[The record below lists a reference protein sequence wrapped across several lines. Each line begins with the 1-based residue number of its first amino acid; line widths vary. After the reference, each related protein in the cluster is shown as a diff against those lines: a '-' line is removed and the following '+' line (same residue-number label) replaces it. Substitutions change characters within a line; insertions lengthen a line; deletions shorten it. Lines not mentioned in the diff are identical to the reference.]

1 MVEFAEDVSQKECI
15 NLKKTSK
22 SSTHPTS
29 EVSWTCIS
37 HWAELNGGYVLCL
50 RHVHQWEK
58 LLCIQSCGCN
68 TCGWRYGRWE
78 CHCLCHLWQNWAG
91 TCVWREFLGSPSA
104 KKLKVLRWVHQNHL
118 AKQVAGC
125 SKKILSTVVSKR
137 RDAYGASCFAWQ
149 SWGPYCHQTPEPGI
163 MLSFISFQPH
173 NIYIFKPL
181 SSACTFG
188 LQSRHSGV
196 DRSQLLRQEL
206 KRCLLRHILLPHPT
220 VVC

>member
-1 MVEFAEDVSQKECI
+1 MEDMSCTSGMYINGRTSSASRAAAVILVGGGMEGGNVTVSVISGRTGLGLVFEESLWALLQPR
-15 NLKKTSK
+15 NLK
-22 SSTHPTS
+22 
-29 EVSWTCIS
+29 
-37 HWAELNGGYVLCL
+37 L
-50 RHVHQWEK
+50 
-58 LLCIQSCGCN
+58 
-68 TCGWRYGRWE
+68 
-78 CHCLCHLWQNWAG
+78 
-91 TCVWREFLGSPSA
+91 
-104 KKLKVLRWVHQNHL
+104 LRWVHQNHL
-118 AKQVAGC
+118 AKEVAGC

-137 RDAYGASCFAWQ
+137 RDAHGASCFGWQ
-149 SWGPYCHQTPEPGI
+149 SWGPYWHQTPEPGI

-206 KRCLLRHILLPHPT
+206 KRCLLRYILLPHPT